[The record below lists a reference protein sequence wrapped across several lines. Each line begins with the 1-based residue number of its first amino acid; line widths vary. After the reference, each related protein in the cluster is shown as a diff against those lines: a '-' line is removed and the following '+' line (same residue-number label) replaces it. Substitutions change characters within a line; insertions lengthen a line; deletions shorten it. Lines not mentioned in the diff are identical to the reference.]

1 MSDDRILVSGGELG
15 STLLR
20 AGRDDW
26 PSDVALS
33 RTLNAVGVGVAVVAV
48 TGGAA
53 GAGASAGTAAKGG
66 LALLSFGSVVKWL
79 GVGAVSGV
87 VVAGVAHELTPA
99 AHAPVVTTAAVDNQP
114 PAPARRASE
123 RAAPKTEFA
132 PRSPTASEP
141 EPPKPVV
148 APHAPLQERNE
159 QAEHGVPLAAEV
171 ALVDRAR
178 AALASGKPARAL
190 DELSGYETA
199 FPEPRL
205 EPEVLFL
212 RMEAHL
218 VAGNAPLARETAERS
233 IRLFPRS
240 PHAARARQVI
250 EGRVDEK
257 K

>member
-1 MSDDRILVSGGELG
+1 MTDDRILVSGELG
-15 STLLR
+15 SALLR

-26 PSDVALS
+26 PSDEALS

-66 LALLSFGSVVKWL
+66 VALLSFGSVMKWL

-99 AHAPVVTTAAVDNQP
+99 AHSPLVTTATVESKP
-114 PAPARRASE
+114 PAPARHAGE
-123 RAAPKTEFA
+123 KAAAKTESA
-132 PRSPTASEP
+132 PGSPTASDP
-141 EPPKPVV
+141 EPTKAAA
-148 APHAPLQERNE
+148 APHAAPQQRDEKAER
-159 QAEHGVPLAAEV
+159 GVPLAAEV

-178 AALASGKPARAL
+178 ATLASGKPARAL
-190 DELSGYETA
+190 DELSRYETA

-212 RMEAHL
+212 RMEAQL
-218 VAGNAPLARETAERS
+218 AAGDLARARETAEQS

-250 EGRVDEK
+250 EGRVEEK